1 MGISRTF
8 DFTFVV
14 VIIAGVWLRLLG
26 VVVVVVVGACVMEVA
41 GGGDRGQL
49 AATGCK
55 GGLELLRTLV
65 CELELE
71 LEEEDDEEEAEAE
84 AEEEPEDDDEELQ
97 PDILA
102 ADAVDKLAVDVR
114 GNT

>member
-8 DFTFVV
+8 DFMFVV

-26 VVVVVVVGACVMEVA
+26 VVVGACVVEVA

>member
-1 MGISRTF
+1 
-8 DFTFVV
+8 V

-26 VVVVVVVGACVMEVA
+26 VVVGVCVVEVM

-84 AEEEPEDDDEELQ
+84 EEPEDDDEELQ

-102 ADAVDKLAVDVR
+102 ADAVDKLDADVR
-114 GNT
+114 GKT

>member
-1 MGISRTF
+1 
-8 DFTFVV
+8 V
-14 VIIAGVWLRLLG
+14 
-26 VVVVVVVGACVMEVA
+26 

-71 LEEEDDEEEAEAE
+71 LEDDDEEVAEAE
-84 AEEEPEDDDEELQ
+84 AEEQPEDDDDDEEEL
-97 PDILA
+97 PDMRA
-102 ADAVDKLAVDVR
+102 ADAVDKLAVDVK